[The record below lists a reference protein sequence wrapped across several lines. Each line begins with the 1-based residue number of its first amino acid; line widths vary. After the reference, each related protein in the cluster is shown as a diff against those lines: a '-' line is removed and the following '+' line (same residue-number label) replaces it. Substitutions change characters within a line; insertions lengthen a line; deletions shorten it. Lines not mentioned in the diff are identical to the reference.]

1 MALFDVQPDPSATAA
16 PVGVRAREIPS
27 LPDAVRSVM
36 AVVPD
41 GEDRV
46 KVFVLASSTA
56 DQLVLSEI
64 QRLRRAGFAVQVS
77 PCSADDLHDAIES
90 ARKAQDGTRSEAD
103 PRIIGMA
110 RALFAEAALLR
121 ASDIH
126 IRVST
131 HTVIYLRV
139 NGNFQLLREISR
151 DEGRQFLR
159 SLYQGQAGSTGV
171 SYQELEFQ
179 DGQVT
184 DRSVLPDGIA
194 ALRVQRGPMLGGEFM
209 VLRLL
214 SAPMRNKGER
224 RRAVN
229 GSSVGSVGMAR
240 FTDFGYVRDQ
250 AAALVAVARQPFGL
264 TIFSGPTGSA
274 KSTAL
279 KTALEY
285 QHDIYP
291 HKTVYTIEDPSEYPI
306 DGAVQL
312 SLAGASSDEA
322 RKTMFQKALRVAMRS
337 DPDIL
342 MVGEIRDNVTAS
354 LAFDAVLTGH
364 QMWSTVHAQDVFLV
378 VTRLIRLGLDPRE
391 FVNPAILRLMVG
403 QRLIPTLCSHCAL
416 PFDRFVRY
424 MDPDLVAIIQEWDVP
439 TTRLRMAHPQGC
451 PACHKTGISGRA
463 VVAEVVTMTPDL
475 AARLREDVAA
485 AADYWR
491 KTEGNLSFA
500 DHALL
505 HLFAGRCDPA
515 HLLANTG
522 DLPKTLSATLRQFL
536 VMQQQSAA

>member
-1 MALFDVQPDPSATAA
+1 MALFEARESSASA
-16 PVGVRAREIPS
+16 PGNREIPP
-27 LPDAVRSVM
+27 LPEALREVM
-36 AVVPD
+36 AVVPAEGSD
-41 GEDRV
+41 DRV
-46 KVFVLASSTA
+46 YVSVLASSRF
-56 DQLVLSEI
+56 DPMVLSEI
-64 QRLRRAGFAVQVS
+64 QRLQRAGWTAAVTS
-77 PCSADDLHDAIES
+77 CSADDLREAINAS
-90 ARKAQDGTRSEAD
+90 LKSQQHGRQDLD
-103 PRIIGMA
+103 PRIINMA
-110 RALFAEAALLR
+110 RALFSEAALLH

-139 NGNFQLLREISR
+139 NGAFRYLREITR

-184 DRSVLPDGIA
+184 DRSVLPKSLA

-214 SAPMRNKGER
+214 SAPEATKTRGAR
-224 RRAVN
+224 TISGAAVGN
-229 GSSVGSVGMAR
+229 VGLQR
-240 FTDFGYVRDQ
+240 FLRFGYVREQ

-291 HKTVYTIEDPSEYPI
+291 HKTVYTIEDPAEYPI

-312 SLAGASSDEA
+312 SLAGANSDEA
-322 RKTMFQKALRVAMRS
+322 RKATFQKALRVAMRS

-342 MVGEIRDNVTAS
+342 MVGEIRDDVTAS

-378 VTRLIRLGLDPRE
+378 VTRLVRLGLDPRE

-403 QRLIPTLCSHCAL
+403 QRLIPTLCPHCAL
-416 PFDRFVRY
+416 PFDRY
-424 MDPDLVAIIQEWDVP
+424 AAHLDQDLVAIIRAWGV
-439 TTRLRMAHPQGC
+439 TTTGLRIAHPQGC
-451 PACHKTGISGRA
+451 PSCQGSGVSGRA
-463 VVAEVVTMTPDL
+463 VVAEVVAMTPDL

-485 AADYWR
+485 AADHWR
-491 KTEGNLSFA
+491 RAEGNLSFT

-505 HLFAGRCDPA
+505 HLFAGRCDPT
-515 HLLANTG
+515 HMLANTG
-522 DLPKTLSATLRQFL
+522 DLPETLSGTLRQFL
-536 VMQQQSAA
+536 TRQNASAA

>member
-1 MALFDVQPDPSATAA
+1 MALFESNQDVQETA
-16 PVGVRAREIPS
+16 GREIPP
-27 LPDAVRSVM
+27 LPEALRAVM
-36 AVVPD
+36 AVVPGQGD
-41 GEDRV
+41 IVRVSVLSSSAADR
-46 KVFVLASSTA
+46 
-56 DQLVLSEI
+56 LVLSEI
-64 QRLRRAGFAVQVS
+64 QRLRRAGFAPQVVS
-77 PCSADDLHDAIES
+77 CSADDLQEAIEA
-90 ARKAQDGTRSEAD
+90 ARKVQEQGRRDID
-103 PRIIGMA
+103 PRIIGTA

-139 NGNFQLLREISR
+139 NGSFRFLREMTR

-184 DRSVLPDGIA
+184 DRSVLPDSIA

-214 SAPMRNKGER
+214 SAPSRNETR
-224 RRAVN
+224 RRNRIVN
-229 GSSVGSVGMAR
+229 GASVGSAGMAR
-240 FTDFGYVRDQ
+240 FMDFGYVHEQ

-291 HKTVYTIEDPSEYPI
+291 HKTVYTIEDPAEYPI

-312 SLAGASSDEA
+312 SLAGANSDEA
-322 RKTMFQKALRVAMRS
+322 SKTMFQKALRVAMRS

-342 MVGEIRDNVTAS
+342 MVGEIRDDVTAS

-416 PFDRFVRY
+416 PFDRFSKH
-424 MDPDLVAIIQEWDVP
+424 MDQDLVAIIRNWSVSIKGI
-439 TTRLRMAHPQGC
+439 RMAHPQGC
-451 PACHKTGISGRA
+451 PACQGSGISGRA
-463 VVAEVVTMTPDL
+463 VVAEVVTITPDL
-475 AARLREDVAA
+475 AGRLREDVGAA
-485 AADYWR
+485 AAHWR
-491 KTEGNLSFA
+491 STDGNLSFT

-505 HLFAGRCDPA
+505 HLFAGRCDPS

-522 DLPKTLSATLRQFL
+522 DLPETLSGTLRRMLAQRNL
-536 VMQQQSAA
+536 DAA